1 MYGDNMATINYKWI
15 PDDRYTYRL
24 YVGDSPFDQTTLPST
39 FFEFPY
45 YENSN
50 NFDEIR
56 NVEIDYG
63 DSKYF
68 MFSIE
73 DANGAITYGSLIT
86 ANAFEDL
93 IAPAHG
99 GKQTLLLNSSLIPS
113 LVIDHSSM
121 PNDVAVRSTI
131 GERSLNTIYSLL
143 HERDTGQ
150 LHLYAYDNSNGA
162 VLWSKR
168 NLHQYTSNII
178 TNSNIEPA
186 YLSKHN
192 SYIYIC
198 FGNVIL
204 MVHKDGRPITLKD
217 GTTVEV
223 GEVFV
228 QPSNSVISIKSFEF
242 SDNGEYLY
250 VNHEKIARFTI
261 NRTYSDDNFHKANEQ
276 PYVEMTADS
285 FGGQNP
291 NFTNEIAPGLTD
303 DTVVTVIRTGT
314 AGDFSS
320 RLVSLNFDN
329 LTITDVTDTLHPDI
343 TGGIPKGYD
352 FIGYKN
358 GRYFI
363 RSYDEVGVGNPWFS
377 YHTIYDKNSDR
388 IIVNKQITTPE
399 LEGYF
404 GTIMPLDDGRTCY
417 IGGGQPIPY
426 ALIDMVSEEVYNFG
440 VFGSDYVAS
449 TNSSKIYDVK

>member
-1 MYGDNMATINYKWI
+1 MATINYKWA

-24 YVGDSPFDQTTLPST
+24 YVGDSPFDQTTLPTT

-45 YENSN
+45 DDNSN
-50 NFDEIR
+50 NFDDVR
-56 NVEIDYG
+56 KVEIDYG
-63 DSKYF
+63 ESKYL

-73 DANGAITYGSLIT
+73 DANGVITYGSLIT

-93 IAPAHG
+93 IAPAYG

-121 PNDVAVRSTI
+121 PNDVAVRSAI

-150 LHLYAYDNSNGA
+150 IHLYAYDNSNGA

-168 NLHQYTSNII
+168 NLHQYTNNVI
-178 TNSNIEPA
+178 TNNNIEPA

-204 MVHKDGRPITLKD
+204 MVHKDGSPISLKD

-228 QPSNSVISIKSFEF
+228 QPSNSVIGIKSFEF

-250 VNHEKIARFTI
+250 VNHEKIARFTM
-261 NRTYSDDNFHKANEQ
+261 NSVYSDDNFHKANEQ
-276 PYVEMTADS
+276 PYEEMTADS
-285 FGGQNP
+285 FGGQYP
-291 NFTNEIAPGLTD
+291 NLTHIMVPGLTD
-303 DTVVTVIRTGT
+303 DTVIAVLRTGT
-314 AGDFSS
+314 AGDYSD
-320 RLVSLNFDN
+320 RLASIDFDN
-329 LTITDVTDTLHPDI
+329 SIITDVTDTLHPDI
-343 TGGIPKGYD
+343 TGETMRYMAISYRD
-352 FIGYKN
+352 

-363 RSYDEVGVGNPWFS
+363 RSQVEARLAIGDGY
-377 YHTIYDKNSDR
+377 YTIYDKNTDR
-388 IIVNKQITTPE
+388 IVVNKKSTHPNPDLANPYIGA
-399 LEGYF
+399 L
-404 GTIMPLDDGRTCY
+404 IPLSDGRTCY
-417 IGGGQPIPY
+417 AIGEFVSVM
-426 ALIDMVSEEVYNFG
+426 LFDMVSNEVYNATLITDSRTSLGFKYR
-440 VFGSDYVAS
+440 FDI
-449 TNSSKIYDVK
+449 K

>member
-1 MYGDNMATINYKWI
+1 
-15 PDDRYTYRL
+15 
-24 YVGDSPFDQTTLPST
+24 
-39 FFEFPY
+39 
-45 YENSN
+45 
-50 NFDEIR
+50 
-56 NVEIDYG
+56 
-63 DSKYF
+63 
-68 MFSIE
+68 
-73 DANGAITYGSLIT
+73 
-86 ANAFEDL
+86 
-93 IAPAHG
+93 
-99 GKQTLLLNSSLIPS
+99 
-113 LVIDHSSM
+113 
-121 PNDVAVRSTI
+121 VAVRSTI

-329 LTITDVTDTLHPDI
+329 LT
-343 TGGIPKGYD
+343 
-352 FIGYKN
+352 
-358 GRYFI
+358 
-363 RSYDEVGVGNPWFS
+363 
-377 YHTIYDKNSDR
+377 
-388 IIVNKQITTPE
+388 
-399 LEGYF
+399 
-404 GTIMPLDDGRTCY
+404 
-417 IGGGQPIPY
+417 
-426 ALIDMVSEEVYNFG
+426 
-440 VFGSDYVAS
+440 
-449 TNSSKIYDVK
+449 